1 MTTRGRPSRPVALV
15 GKSGPVI
22 DRLNRWLGA
31 NLCWLYLVAVIVTA
45 YEVVM
50 RYIFNAPTDW
60 AFELTILLCAVCYL
74 LAGGWV
80 TQKEAHI
87 AITSLPQLA
96 PPRLRWWLRLFANLV
111 GLAATAGLAWAAWRP
126 GVRALAIVER
136 TGSAWNSPAPAVI
149 KPLIFVAA
157 VLVFLQLLSN
167 VWRLLREAPSARS

>member
-1 MTTRGRPSRPVALV
+1 M
-15 GKSGPVI
+15 I
-22 DRLNRWLGA
+22 DRLNRWLGE

-50 RYIFNAPTDW
+50 RYLFNAPTDW

-80 TQKEAHI
+80 TQKDAHI

-96 PPRLRWWLRLFANLV
+96 PPRVRHGLKLFAAIVGACAMV
-111 GLAATAGLAWAAWRP
+111 GLAWSAWRP
-126 GVRALAIVER
+126 GLRALAIVER
-136 TGSAWNSPAPAVI
+136 TGSAWNSPAPAII

-157 VLVFLQLLSN
+157 VLVFLQLLVNIS
-167 VWRLLREAPSARS
+167 RLVRAGPGD

>member
-15 GKSGPVI
+15 GKSGAVI

-126 GVRALAIVER
+126 GC
-136 TGSAWNSPAPAVI
+136 
-149 KPLIFVAA
+149 
-157 VLVFLQLLSN
+157 
-167 VWRLLREAPSARS
+167 ARSRSSSEPAAPGTRRHPRSSSRSSSWRRCSSFCSF